1 MRFRIPSLML
11 AAAFGLAMTAGA
23 ATTAVAKGG
32 RGHGHG
38 MKVGH
43 YKVHKLHHTPRG
55 WSRGRKV
62 GWRGPGCPPGL
73 WRQGRC

>member
-1 MRFRIPSLML
+1 MRFQISSLVL
-11 AAAFGLAMTAGA
+11 AAAFGLAMTAGS
-23 ATTAVAKGG
+23 ATTADAKGG
-32 RGHGHG
+32 RGGGHG

-62 GWRGPGCPPGL
+62 GWRGYRVPPGHIR
-73 WRQGRC
+73 W

>member
-1 MRFRIPSLML
+1 MRFRITSLVL
-11 AAAFGLAMTAGA
+11 AAAFGLAMTAGS
-23 ATTAVAKGG
+23 ATTADAKGG
-32 RGHGHG
+32 RGHG

-62 GWRGPGCPPGL
+62 GWRGYRVPPGHIR
-73 WRQGRC
+73 W